1 MRRLML
7 ALAVTTAFAAPPAFA
22 QTAGD
27 TADVR
32 CLLALQAMAAD
43 PKARDQAVRGVYY
56 YLGKLSNRGGLGRL
70 QGTVL
75 SEGKAMN
82 SAPKV
87 QAELTRCGA
96 ELNRSTQDLQTSN
109 QRAAAAFKASMG
121 APAAGAAPAA
131 EPAKK

>member
-7 ALAVTTAFAAPPAFA
+7 ALAVMTAFSAPPAFA

-27 TADVR
+27 AADVK

-70 QGTVL
+70 QTTIL
-75 SEGKAMN
+75 NEGKAMN

-109 QRAAAAFKASMG
+109 QRASAAFKASMG
-121 APAAGAAPAA
+121 PAAGAPPAA
-131 EPAKK
+131 APAKK